1 MNFGLWDII
10 ICIFSKKDRR
20 SRRPTEKKTKG
31 RTKAREGQKRRL
43 KGKFWD
49 SRESQEGFKGKYEVP
64 GVGP

>member
-1 MNFGLWDII
+1 MDII
-10 ICIFSKKDRR
+10 IVFSKK
-20 SRRPTEKKTKG
+20 KTGEAEGLRKNKTNG

-49 SRESQEGFKGKYEVP
+49 SRESQQGFKGKYEVP